1 MVSETIL
8 CRSGKTKTDKTNW
21 EGFFQPNH
29 HWLLLALPGQCS
41 PSLKATLPCPTRLPS
56 HTPMGRTMPGLG
68 WQLKLPVVKHHASN
82 GSTDSG
88 LGNNHAPESILFL
101 PNAEAFQKAC
111 FSFSVCQA
119 RFCDVE
125 MEARIRATRFWRSR
139 DWEGRWKG
147 IREGGAGRNE
157 KWHCGNLHYPL
168 PLPKPTGWF
177 LEQRGPSVPEDTQHW
192 RACPVDGH
200 LGV

>member
-125 MEARIRATRFWRSR
+125 WAATSVRDQAWGHHLDQPPSATPSMNRVGAWAARLSFMLFPSLLNFKTLKR
-139 DWEGRWKG
+139 DTSLDWLSL
-147 IREGGAGRNE
+147 
-157 KWHCGNLHYPL
+157 GNLL
-168 PLPKPTGWF
+168 NLSELQWF
-177 LEQRGPSVPEDTQHW
+177 
-192 RACPVDGH
+192 H
-200 LGV
+200 L